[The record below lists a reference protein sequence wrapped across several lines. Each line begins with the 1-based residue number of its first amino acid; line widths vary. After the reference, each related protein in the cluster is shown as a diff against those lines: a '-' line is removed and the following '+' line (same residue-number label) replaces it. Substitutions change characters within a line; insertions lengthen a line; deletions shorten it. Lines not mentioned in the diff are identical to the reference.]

1 MPETSW
7 LLRSSPAFRLML
19 ATSWLAPAGWQERQ
33 AQAVAEAIGAS
44 PDWAEYIRLVDRH
57 RTPALS
63 WAALQRLPE
72 LEIPQPARQ
81 QLQKR
86 SEASRRKVLSH
97 SLQLAAVLKAFN
109 RAGIPVM
116 PLKGPLLSLEL
127 YGDVTLR
134 QAKDLDL
141 AVDTGDLP
149 AAQACLQNIGWRMD
163 STWFPLTPRQWQSFL
178 QHEHE
183 LTLVHAQA
191 VGILELHWQN
201 IWDAPGQSAARWDR
215 SIPSLWQECGYR
227 AMDPI
232 DRVLYL
238 CSHGG
243 EHAWSRG
250 KWMGDLARIYTLGLV
265 DWEAVLDRARD
276 TGQRWPLLAGLRLL
290 NEAYGLPLPRFSGD
304 PWKKL
309 PASLVEVPLCT
320 LVAAQDPAARG
331 KLALLSELLRL
342 ARYHWLV
349 LPHASWRR
357 ALSELAYRREDFR
370 TLRLSDR
377 LFWAY
382 APLRPFL
389 WAWRWARSGRQQPPS
404 GH

>member
-7 LLRSSPAFRLML
+7 LLRASPAFRLML
-19 ATSWLAPAGWQERQ
+19 ATSWLSPAAWQERQ
-33 AQAVAEAIGAS
+33 AEAMMEAIGAGL
-44 PDWAEYIRLVDRH
+44 DWAEYIRWVDRH

-63 WAALQRLPE
+63 WAALQRLPG
-72 LEIPQPARQ
+72 LEIPQATRL

-86 SEASRRKVLSH
+86 SEASRRNALGH
-97 SLQLAAVLKAFN
+97 SLQLAAALKAFN

-141 AVDTGDLP
+141 AVTPADLY
-149 AAQACLQNIGWRMD
+149 AAQACLQDMGWRLD
-163 STWFPLTPRQWQSFL
+163 SSWFPLSPRQWQSCL
-178 QHEHE
+178 QHDRH
-183 LTLVHAQA
+183 LDLVHAQSG
-191 VGILELHWQN
+191 GILELHWQD
-201 IWDAPGQSAARWDR
+201 IWDAPGQTVARWAR
-215 SIPSLWQECGYR
+215 SVPSLWQGCSYQS
-227 AMDPI
+227 MDPI

-243 EHAWSRG
+243 EHAWSRA
-250 KWMGDLARIYTLGLV
+250 KWLGDLARICIQGLL
-265 DWEAVLDRARD
+265 DSDAVLARVGD

-290 NEAYGLPLPRFSGD
+290 EQAYGLPPPPFSGD
-304 PWKKL
+304 LWKKL
-309 PASLVEVPLCT
+309 PISLIEVPLRT
-320 LVAAQDPAARG
+320 LAAAQDPAARG
-331 KLALLSELLRL
+331 RLARLSELLRL
-342 ARYHWLV
+342 ARYHRLV
-349 LPHASWRR
+349 LPHTSWRR

-382 APLRPFL
+382 APLSPILRL
-389 WAWRWARSGRQQPPS
+389 WRWARSGRQ
-404 GH
+404 